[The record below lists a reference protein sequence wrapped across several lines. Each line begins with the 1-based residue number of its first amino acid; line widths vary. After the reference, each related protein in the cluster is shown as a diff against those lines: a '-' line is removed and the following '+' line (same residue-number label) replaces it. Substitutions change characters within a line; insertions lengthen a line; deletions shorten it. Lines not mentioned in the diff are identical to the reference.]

1 MDHLD
6 IVSYP
11 LVALCGIIVT
21 LLDSSV
27 SFFTF
32 LLMGYLCLFLPHG
45 LTNEYIVQFLFLS
58 FASIFASPL
67 ITK

>member
-11 LVALCGIIVT
+11 LVALCDAVG
-21 LLDSSV
+21 LLC
-27 SFFTF
+27 FFFSF
-32 LLMGYLCLFLPHG
+32 LLMGYLCLFLPRG
-45 LTNEYIVQFLFLS
+45 LFNDIFSV
-58 FASIFASPL
+58 ASIFASQL